1 MRKSPVRWWPT
12 RLLILIIVGASV
24 QAGELNF
31 GSPLVFGEVAKFEGG
46 RETSVRKLS
55 RGQLQALT
63 LWLGLHR
70 SAWRGISTPASNAQ
84 RLLRLNLKDAGGKSA
99 SLDAIVRAEG
109 GVYLHLMSSDTWSYK
124 SFGGLVKAAAAAQPL
139 SDDEW
144 ALLEKILG
152 ETE

>member
-12 RLLILIIVGASV
+12 WLLMLIIVGAYA

-99 SLDAIVRAEG
+99 SLDAVVRAEG
-109 GVYLHLMSSDTWSYK
+109 GLLAPHE
-124 SFGGLVKAAAAAQPL
+124 FGYMVLQIVWGPGQGRGGRSAAL
-139 SDDEW
+139 
-144 ALLEKILG
+144 
-152 ETE
+152 